1 MSLPTTAQGQSS
13 IRSFFQSKAPK
24 YAPPPSS
31 VASKAAPTAA
41 APPPPPPPPPPASR
55 TPPQA
60 TAPYPPPPPSLP
72 QNASIRPLSTDD
84 IAPLRR
90 INTLLLPVPY
100 PPDFYARAADP
111 TSSSGRYSRV
121 ISYNH
126 DDKAQSSIVGGI
138 VCRLVDDPANPTQQH
153 IYISSLCL
161 LAPYRGLGL
170 VSAAL
175 DHIVSTA
182 ILDKGCDVTAVTAH
196 VWTGHEDSLEWY
208 QRRGFVRQEP
218 AVEGYYL
225 KLRPASAW
233 IVRRNITNRVASS
246 LPKATPPPPPK
257 SSTSST
263 NGSSPPSKAGEATV
277 PLSATAAVVNLPSS
291 SSAPPPPRA
300 PLPHNGSFQNQ
311 RPDMEWNDLPAD
323 MAPGLLVPSKKANS
337 SETGSVAS
345 SRSSSTV
352 RKKRDRSYPAA
363 AFGAK

>member
-31 VASKAAPTAA
+31 ATSKTDTTST
-41 APPPPPPPPPPASR
+41 PPPPPPPPPPTAQP

-72 QNASIRPLSTDD
+72 QAASIRPVSADD

-111 TSSSGRYSRV
+111 TSVSGRYSRV
-121 ISYNH
+121 ISYEH
-126 DDKAQSSIVGGI
+126 DEKSASSIVGGV
-138 VCRLVDDPANPTQQH
+138 VCRLVDDPSNPAEQH
-153 IYISSLCL
+153 LYISSLCL

-170 VSAAL
+170 VAATL
-175 DHIVSTA
+175 DHIISTA
-182 ILDKGCDVTAVTAH
+182 VLDKGCDVTAVTAH

-218 AVEGYYL
+218 AIEGYYL
-225 KLRPASAW
+225 KLRPSSAW
-233 IVRRNITNRVASS
+233 LVRRKIANRVSS
-246 LPKATPPPPPK
+246 SIPKSTPPPPQ
-257 SSTSST
+257 SSSATEQPSI
-263 NGSSPPSKAGEATV
+263 PPST
-277 PLSATAAVVNLPSS
+277 TAAVVNLQLG
-291 SSAPPPPRA
+291 PPRNG
-300 PLPHNGSFQNQ
+300 LPHNGSFQKQ
-311 RPDMEWNDLPAD
+311 RPETEWNDLPAD
-323 MAPGLLVPSKKANS
+323 MAPGLLAPPKKS
-337 SETGSVAS
+337 SGSEPGSGAS